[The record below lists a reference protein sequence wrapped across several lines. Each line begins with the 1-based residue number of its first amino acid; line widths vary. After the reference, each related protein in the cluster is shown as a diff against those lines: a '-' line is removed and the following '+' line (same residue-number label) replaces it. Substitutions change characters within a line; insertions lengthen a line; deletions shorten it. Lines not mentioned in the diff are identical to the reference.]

1 MSHSNLGYH
10 HWHKRTGKRRAGEK
24 GVRSDKFKRFIDA
37 LISYSTILMVL
48 TYVPQVYVIWIIHQY
63 QGVSFW
69 SWAAFLVSSL
79 FWVFYGYIHRSR
91 AIILMNASVAV
102 MQFCVIV
109 GILVKP

>member
-1 MSHSNLGYH
+1 MSIGYH
-10 HWHKRTGKRRAGEK
+10 HWHKRTAKLRRGEK
-24 GVRSDKFKRFIDA
+24 GFRSDKFKKLIDTV
-37 LISYSTILMVL
+37 ISYSTVLMVA
-48 TYVPQVYVIWIIHQY
+48 TYVPQVYVIWIQHQY

-91 AIILMNASVAV
+91 AIMLMNASVAV
-102 MQFCVIV
+102 MQLCILA